1 MSEPAAVQAAATQKP
16 GEAARQYANMIWQ
29 YRQAETVAAMIHV
42 GDQLGLF
49 KAMANAGALSA
60 GDLAAKTGLH
70 PRWLLEWMRLQAAAK
85 VLAYRGDDRFELP
98 AEANDVLANSA
109 ASGYA
114 ASSFTGGHPPQ
125 QLAGLM
131 ESFRTGIGKTYES
144 EGPAAVTKSEE
155 RHRISA
161 ERSVIPRMIP
171 ALDGVAAKLEK
182 GALVADV
189 GCGDGALV
197 IAMAQAYPRSTF
209 HAMDP
214 SRFAVEHVTQ
224 RATERGLTN
233 VVAFIAPAERFPL
246 NERYDLIVT
255 FDCVHDMTQPQAAI
269 EEIYRQARRRRNVVH
284 QGHPQQAAIRGD
296 DRRNPMLAM
305 MYGFSL
311 FSCMASAMSEPGGAG
326 LGTLGFNPEVAE
338 RMSRRGRPHPVQAA
352 RFPRPRKSVL
362 RSEAMI
368 VGWGSRFAHRRTS
381 IIRAGGV

>member
-109 ASGYA
+109 ASGFA

-131 ESFRTGIGKTYES
+131 ELFRTGIGKPAES

-171 ALDGVAAKLEK
+171 ALEGVAAKLEK
-182 GALVADV
+182 APWLPMSA
-189 GCGDGALV
+189 A
-197 IAMAQAYPRSTF
+197 AMARSSLRWRRPTR
-209 HAMDP
+209 ARP
-214 SRFAVEHVTQ
+214 SMRWT
-224 RATERGLTN
+224 R
-233 VVAFIAPAERFPL
+233 
-246 NERYDLIVT
+246 
-255 FDCVHDMTQPQAAI
+255 
-269 EEIYRQARRRRNVVH
+269 
-284 QGHPQQAAIRGD
+284 
-296 DRRNPMLAM
+296 
-305 MYGFSL
+305 
-311 FSCMASAMSEPGGAG
+311 AG
-326 LGTLGFNPEVAE
+326 L
-338 RMSRRGRPHPVQAA
+338 RSSMSRNGRPSAD
-352 RFPRPRKSVL
+352 
-362 RSEAMI
+362 
-368 VGWGSRFAHRRTS
+368 
-381 IIRAGGV
+381 